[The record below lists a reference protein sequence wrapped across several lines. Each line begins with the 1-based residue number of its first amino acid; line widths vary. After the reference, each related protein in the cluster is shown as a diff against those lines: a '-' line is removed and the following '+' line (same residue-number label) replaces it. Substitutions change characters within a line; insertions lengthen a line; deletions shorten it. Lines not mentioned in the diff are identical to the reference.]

1 MSEKQNT
8 YINYTKTHSPKQ
20 TQLDNGINNINI
32 TEEYIYN
39 NNV

>member
-1 MSEKQNT
+1 MMIFHFEKYFETIIIKNDLK
-8 YINYTKTHSPKQ
+8 IN
-20 TQLDNGINNINI
+20 INDINI